1 MKKLSVGIIGLGC
14 RGMSVLTSELLE
26 MRNIEITAV
35 SDSYQDRI
43 EKACSVV
50 KDKYD
55 KKPFATTDYHELL
68 DKSPDAVIIATPWK
82 NHIKITIEAMR
93 KKIAV
98 GCEVGGANDIQEC
111 VELSKNL

>member
-1 MKKLSVGIIGLGC
+1 
-14 RGMSVLTSELLE
+14 MSVLTSELLE

-55 KKPFATTDYHELL
+55 KKPFATTD
-68 DKSPDAVIIATPWK
+68 
-82 NHIKITIEAMR
+82 
-93 KKIAV
+93 
-98 GCEVGGANDIQEC
+98 
-111 VELSKNL
+111 LS